1 MAEVSQQLF
10 LGTEQVF
17 AFYDNKWSGI
27 NSYEQVNLPSVQ
39 VRADPSG
46 SFVYL
51 AVPGTQFT
59 ELGMANFYSDISSLV
74 RGSGNNIL
82 LSATGSISPNL
93 ISSTGSILI
102 SGSYNWGVSGS
113 YTTSIFQEDSG
124 SLGLV
129 SNSELNFNS
138 SSFVV
143 ETWMNLSERLYSP
156 GAPFHKT
163 ILSYDGAS
171 GYGAGLSFPSDGP
184 NSPKMRMRMIFK
196 TGNQYFSADMA
207 TALNTWFYYAWVRT
221 GNNLNFYLNNNRIT
235 GPTALAAGDQ
245 SATTATS
252 RILGY
257 SDVNEG
263 AKGVCQDIRISIG
276 TDRGYTNATLTVPQS
291 IVQKT

>member
-1 MAEVSQQLF
+1 MSFFTA
-10 LGTEQVF
+10 T
-17 AFYDNKWSGI
+17 AFYQ
-27 NSYEQVNLPSVQ
+27 QVVAGVTGATVQ

-51 AVPGTQFT
+51 AVPGTQFSD
-59 ELGMANFYSDISSLV
+59 LNMANYYSDISSLI

-82 LSATGSISPNL
+82 LSATGSVSPNL
-93 ISSTGSILI
+93 ISSTGSVLI
-102 SGSYNWGVSGS
+102 SGSYNWSVSGS

-143 ETWMNLSERLYSP
+143 ETWMNLTERLYSP

-163 ILSYDGAS
+163 ILSYSGAS
-171 GYGAGLSFPSDGP
+171 GYGAGLSFPSTGP
-184 NSPKMRMRMIFK
+184 NSPLMRMRMLFK
-196 TGNQYFSADMA
+196 TGNQYFSGNFA
-207 TALNTWFYYAWVRT
+207 TSLSTWYYYAWVRT
-221 GNNLNFYLNNNRIT
+221 GNNLNFYLNNNRIA

-257 SDVNEG
+257 SDLNEG
-263 AKGVCQDIRISIG
+263 AKGVVQDLRISIG
-276 TDRGYTNATLTVPQS
+276 TDRGYTNATITLPQS
-291 IVQKT
+291 IVQKI